1 VKEVGL
7 NLQFW
12 SLGDKLEARLFKNFV
27 VERIHEKHL
36 VFRFSVKEAECCWAK
51 IPETSQLRKFF
62 LDIFPRHWM
71 YQSHYKGMEQEWG
84 DFLMKH
90 PDLARL
96 TLLGLAGKDAKKHGE
111 FGPTPLENYLE

>member
-7 NLQFW
+7 ILQIW

-27 VERIHEKHL
+27 MSKTHEKHL
-36 VFRFSVKEAECCWAK
+36 EFRFSVEEVEWCWAK
-51 IPETSQLRKFF
+51 IPESSQLRKFF
-62 LDIFPRHWM
+62 FDTFPRHWT
-71 YQSHYKGMEQEWG
+71 YQSHYEDLEQEWG
-84 DFLMKH
+84 DFLIKY